1 MPTYGRVW
9 GTAGHKKNVTTVTIG
24 HWRVSVM
31 FGVAEINDARGRG
44 ATVFEP
50 GHGVVGTCPLSG
62 FRKRPLAYRDPAVNR
77 GPPYPAQ
84 AKSVSS
90 PRPKGH

>member
-1 MPTYGRVW
+1 MLYDVE
-9 GTAGHKKNVTTVTIG
+9 
-24 HWRVSVM
+24 RVS
-31 FGVAEINDARGRG
+31 DARGRR
-44 ATVFEP
+44 ATVFEL
-50 GHGVVGTCPLSG
+50 GHGVVGTCPLSS